1 MATFIAEA
9 VAAPARP
16 LCPDG
21 VRRPGFQDP
30 YVGGYGTIT
39 GISLVI
45 AWYA

>member
-1 MATFIAEA
+1 LLLLPGLCALMAS
-9 VAAPARP
+9 AA
-16 LCPDG
+16 L
-21 VRRPGFQDP
+21 VFKIP